1 MANSGST
8 ISPAVT
14 IPKDIFDVLGVY
26 GNDLGTVC
34 VSPAVNMWSKY
45 KPTRYAKI
53 GIMSDADFAAAQYSL
68 NIPVFYSLHELG
80 QAILAGTSV
89 WGYNKPQ
96 GGSASPYRLTDFNG
110 YEHSTYDWR
119 LNNKWD
125 TILGGSIVLGT
136 GSEDNQ
142 TLKKGDRVAF
152 YLSTREDGG
161 DYGNLLSIE
170 DFNNIQL
177 AAYGYIKDW
186 YGGIAFKSEADT
198 TDYGYGY
205 IIDTTPISDH
215 GVNIYNLIGGQ
226 YSPMD
231 YGVHYKV
238 FPFLTSGGNTV
249 KGSWQQGSFG
259 SAALISLNNAN
270 FRVYRRFTTATDEFY
285 ENLTFRITAFSK
297 SGTTTSVTIQ
307 AVNSGTTTYHISGSE
322 LYLVLQSE
330 ESQDDYGMLWVDGW
344 IDNSTTAYGNVTYA
358 DQIRYN
364 ECYINSSIPSVYWGR
379 SIHLTG
385 ISSIPV
391 GTTNLGTFTVYG
403 TGDSYGQFD
412 ENMSPSI
419 CIQAYQGT
427 SSYRNVMTPELL

>member
-1 MANSGST
+1 MAHTSTMITAPVVMPTDIAAVLNISGTDLEANCKS
-8 ISPAVT
+8 S
-14 IPKDIFDVLGVY
+14 VL
-26 GNDLGTVC
+26 
-34 VSPAVNMWSKY
+34 NMWSKY

-89 WGYNKPQ
+89 WGYNKPI
-96 GGSASPYRLTDFNG
+96 GGNASPYRLADFNG
-110 YEHSTYDWR
+110 YEHSTYPWR

-152 YLSTREDGG
+152 YLSTRADGG

-170 DFNNIQL
+170 DFNNISL

-198 TDYGYGY
+198 SSSGYGY

-226 YSPMD
+226 NSPMD
-231 YGVHYKV
+231 YGVYYKV
-238 FPFLTSGGNTV
+238 FPFLTSGGNTT
-249 KGSWQQGSFG
+249 KGVWQSGSFG

-270 FRVYRRFTTATDEFY
+270 FRVYRRFTTPTDEFY

-307 AVNSGTTTYHISGSE
+307 AVNSGTTAYNISGSE

-330 ESQDDYGMLWVDGW
+330 ESQDDYGTMWVDGW
-344 IDNSTTAYGNVTYA
+344 IDNTSTAYGSVTYA
-358 DQIRYN
+358 NQIRYN
-364 ECYINSSIPSVYWGR
+364 ECYTNSSANVYWGR

-385 ISSIPV
+385 ISSIPA

-403 TGDSYGQFD
+403 TGDSYGTFD
-412 ENMSPSI
+412 ANMSPSI

-427 SSYRNVMTPELL
+427 SSYRNVMTPV

>member
-1 MANSGST
+1 MAHTSST
-8 ISPAVT
+8 IYAP
-14 IPKDIFDVLGVY
+14 INMPDDISAVLGIA
-26 GNDLGTVC
+26 GTDLATNCTSSVI
-34 VSPAVNMWSKY
+34 NMWSKY
-45 KPTRYAKI
+45 KPTRYSEI
-53 GIMSDADFAAAQYSL
+53 GIMSDAQFRAALYSL

-89 WGYNKPQ
+89 WGYNKPI
-96 GGSASPYRLTDFNG
+96 GGNASPYRLADFNG
-110 YEHSTYDWR
+110 YEHSTYPWR

-125 TILGGSIVLGT
+125 TILGGSIVLGA

-170 DFNNIQL
+170 DFNEIQL
-177 AAYGYIKDW
+177 AAYGYIKNW
-186 YGGIAFKSEADT
+186 YGGLAFKSEADT
-198 TDYGYGY
+198 SSSGYGY

-215 GVNIYNLIGGQ
+215 GVNISNLIGGQ
-226 YSPMD
+226 NSPMD
-231 YGVHYKV
+231 YGIYYKV

-249 KGSWQQGSFG
+249 KGSWQHGSFG

-270 FRVYRRFTTATDEFY
+270 FRVYRRFTTPTDEFY
-285 ENLTFRITAFSK
+285 EKLTFRITAFSK

-307 AVNSGTTTYHISGSE
+307 AVNSGTTVYNISGSE

-330 ESQDDYGMLWVDGW
+330 ESQDDYGTMWVDGW
-344 IDNSTTAYGNVTYA
+344 IDNTSTAYGSVTYA
-358 DQIRYN
+358 NQIRYN
-364 ECYINSSIPSVYWGR
+364 ECYTNSAANVYWGR

-385 ISSIPV
+385 ISSIPA

-403 TGDSYGQFD
+403 TGDSYGTFNA
-412 ENMSPSI
+412 NMSPSI
-419 CIQAYQGT
+419 CIQAYQG
-427 SSYRNVMTPELL
+427 SASYRNVMTPV